1 MSYFDKFF
9 TPFLGHVNSIP
20 VNNWKKI
27 FENNKISDYIPY
39 SSYDEDTQLFH
50 NNDDSISF
58 SIEILTPHTRGGAD
72 TAGTM
77 TELFEKM
84 PENVYLSV
92 MYYGSKN
99 IKNLLTEYRNGHK
112 TRGRMSDDGK
122 EIDDSIDMICDFML
136 KKTQEG
142 CSRQMQ
148 TNIKDIRIVFSIVFP
163 SNNDPLVLKKFKT
176 DVFNIINANKMNPQF
191 LNKNDILELSYEIL
205 NPQIPIDNYPFYDKT
220 KYLNHQV
227 ISKDTK
233 VVIDDE
239 YLPKYTLPTSSIK
252 SETDFSLF

>member
-92 MYYGSKN
+92 
-99 IKNLLTEYRNGHK
+99 I
-112 TRGRMSDDGK
+112 
-122 EIDDSIDMICDFML
+122 
-136 KKTQEG
+136 
-142 CSRQMQ
+142 
-148 TNIKDIRIVFSIVFP
+148 
-163 SNNDPLVLKKFKT
+163 
-176 DVFNIINANKMNPQF
+176 
-191 LNKNDILELSYEIL
+191 
-205 NPQIPIDNYPFYDKT
+205 
-220 KYLNHQV
+220 
-227 ISKDTK
+227 
-233 VVIDDE
+233 
-239 YLPKYTLPTSSIK
+239 
-252 SETDFSLF
+252 

>member
-99 IKNLLTEYRNGHK
+99 IKHLLTRYRNAGFE
-112 TRGRMSDDGK
+112 TYLL
-122 EIDDSIDMICDFML
+122 E
-136 KKTQEG
+136 Q
-142 CSRQMQ
+142 
-148 TNIKDIRIVFSIVFP
+148 P
-163 SNNDPLVLKKFKT
+163 SNLPMSNRREDILIIKNFGANFKKKPITQFKHKKSDPLRIASLSRLKG
-176 DVFNIINANKMNPQF
+176 
-191 LNKNDILELSYEIL
+191 S
-205 NPQIPIDNYPFYDKT
+205 
-220 KYLNHQV
+220 
-227 ISKDTK
+227 
-233 VVIDDE
+233 
-239 YLPKYTLPTSSIK
+239 
-252 SETDFSLF
+252 